1 MRELFSTKVNDV
13 YRSIVN
19 QDDLSIDKNVEEF
32 GRQDT
37 ITLINIDFVH
47 KTINMLHSSMLETGV
62 NMFLWFSLG
71 ISLGVAVVMF

>member
-19 QDDLSIDKNVEEF
+19 PDDLSIDKNVEEF

-37 ITLINIDFVH
+37 TTLKNIDFVH
-47 KTINMLHSSMLETGV
+47 KTINMLHSLMLETGV
-62 NMFLWFSLG
+62 NMFL
-71 ISLGVAVVMF
+71 

>member
-13 YRSIVN
+13 YRSILN
-19 QDDLSIDKNVEEF
+19 PDYLSIDKNVEEF

-47 KTINMLHSSMLETGV
+47 KTINMLHSPMLETGV
-62 NMFLWFSLG
+62 NMFR
-71 ISLGVAVVMF
+71 